1 VLKLPP
7 FNEREGRS
15 MQALAH
21 IPMGEDQFE
30 EWFLAKVSDENMPVD
45 DMQNALRELNR
56 GGMGTKTSGW
66 AELMEE
72 ALLDRGKQE
81 EAVKVLGMRA
91 NWNSRVPAFRDICIK
106 RLVHIYRNDPVRKK
120 FVANVGF
127 EKGVNLTECFRR
139 LDILLHLKPGLLC
152 MDKTWGVGAVKNVDS
167 FYERVTIDFT
177 RKMGHEM
184 SFAYAAETLQPVGD
198 EHLLARKYRDAVA
211 LAALAETEAAELVR
225 IALRSYG
232 PLTVV
237 RLQEILADGI
247 IKPDAWKTFWDSAR
261 KALKSDPLVV
271 IPSKRSE
278 PMTLLEKAQAY
289 DGTWF
294 ASLAGERTAEGIF
307 ARLAELA
314 DNAQPGEL
322 DAASLRVV
330 GERLAF
336 LMLGFGDKD
345 MNIRVQIVVAARQWN
360 VPAEQVDWV
369 READSLIEPENFM
382 AAAMAISSKRLEAL
396 LKLLAERDSAR
407 LYDTILGAIPS
418 MVMNVLNTC
427 VAFMMEVGQEEACA
441 SVFKELVGMRK
452 AGVEVLLW
460 LAKRPDRLEV
470 WGLGS
475 TGDLLFHILPEME
488 KTYNGERLR
497 AANQLG
503 ELVQQREFL
512 EVASK
517 AMNDVQRTSFIRYL
531 RAVMGKIPVDTQAMI
546 GRIVRVYPDLVS
558 LLVDKRS
565 EAEETA
571 ASKNG
576 LTSWR
581 SYRQRQKLME
591 KIVNEDIPKNSRDI
605 GVARSYGDLREN
617 FEYKT
622 AKEQQGILM
631 HRSAELELDLKMV
644 HGTDFASCAT
654 EAAGMG
660 TRVVL
665 QMENGQKHTYS
676 ILGEWDQDTEKG
688 IISCSS
694 KLGKVLA
701 GHHGG
706 DELEIPGDK
715 ENEKCRIIEVGALS
729 DDILAWAKGN

>member
-1 VLKLPP
+1 
-7 FNEREGRS
+7 

-21 IPMGEDQFE
+21 IPIGEDQFE
-30 EWFLAKVSDENMPVD
+30 EWFLSKVSSENMPVE

-56 GGMGTKTSGW
+56 GGMGAKTSGW
-66 AELMEE
+66 AELMED
-72 ALLDRGKQE
+72 ALIDQGKLDD
-81 EAVKVLGMRA
+81 AVKVLGMRA
-91 NWNSRVPAFRDICIK
+91 NWNSSNPAFRELCIK
-106 RLVHIYRNDPVRKK
+106 RLANIYRNDPIRKK
-120 FVANVGF
+120 FVTNMGL
-127 EKGVNLTECFRR
+127 EKGVGLAECFRR
-139 LDILLHLKPGLLC
+139 LDILMRLKPGMLC
-152 MDKTWGVGAVKNVDS
+152 MDKTWGVGAVKLVDS
-167 FYERVTIDFT
+167 FYERVTIDFS

-232 PLTVV
+232 PLTVM

-247 IKPDAWKTFWDSAR
+247 VKPDAWKTFWDSAR
-261 KALKSDPLVV
+261 KVLKADPLVI

-289 DGTWF
+289 DATWF
-294 ASLAGERTAEGIF
+294 ASLASERTAEGIF
-307 ARLAELA
+307 ARLVELA
-314 DNAQPGEL
+314 DNVKPESL
-322 DAASLRVV
+322 DAASLKMV

-360 VPAEQVDWV
+360 VFPEQVDWV
-369 READSLIEPENFM
+369 READRLIEPDTFM
-382 AAAMAISSKRLEAL
+382 AAATAISSKRLESL
-396 LKLLAERDSAR
+396 LRLLAERDSAR
-407 LYDTILGAIPS
+407 LFDTILGAIPT

-427 VAFMMEVGQEEACA
+427 VAFMIEVGQEAACA
-441 SVFKELVGMRK
+441 AVFKELVGMRK
-452 AGVEVLLW
+452 AGVEILLW
-460 LAKRPDRLEV
+460 LSKRPDRLAA
-470 WGLGS
+470 WGLGT

-512 EVASK
+512 EVAAK

-558 LLVDKRS
+558 LLTDKRS
-565 EAEETA
+565 EGEESATP
-571 ASKNG
+571 KNG

-581 SYRQRQKLME
+581 SYRQRQKLLE

-644 HGTDFASCAT
+644 HGTDFANCAT
-654 EAAGMG
+654 DVAGMG
-660 TRVVL
+660 TTVVL
-665 QMENGQKHTYS
+665 QMENGQKNTFS

-701 GHHGG
+701 GRRSG

-715 ENEKCRIIEVGALS
+715 GSEKCRVVEVGALS
-729 DDILAWAKGN
+729 ADVLAWAKGN

>member
-1 VLKLPP
+1 
-7 FNEREGRS
+7 

-30 EWFLAKVSDENMPVD
+30 EWFLTKVSSENMPVD
-45 DMQNALRELNR
+45 DMQNALRELYR
-56 GGMGTKTSGW
+56 GGMGAKTSGW
-66 AELMEE
+66 AELMED
-72 ALLDRGKQE
+72 ALIEQGKLD

-91 NWNSRVPAFRDICIK
+91 NWNSAVPAFRDICIK
-106 RLVHIYRNDPVRKK
+106 RLAYIYRNDPVRKK
-120 FVANVGF
+120 FVTNVGLD
-127 EKGVNLTECFRR
+127 KGVAVAECFRR
-139 LDILLHLKPGLLC
+139 LDILQRLKPGILF
-152 MDKTWGVGAVKNVDS
+152 MDKTWGVGAVKTVDS
-167 FYERVTIDFT
+167 FYERVTIDFS

-232 PLTVV
+232 PLTAN
-237 RLQEILADGI
+237 RLQEILSDGI

-261 KALKSDPLVV
+261 KSLKADPLVV

-278 PMTLLEKAQAY
+278 PITLLEKAQAY
-289 DGTWF
+289 DGIWF
-294 ASLAGERTAEGIF
+294 ASLATERTAEGVF
-307 ARLAELA
+307 ARLSDLLDHSKPE
-314 DNAQPGEL
+314 DL

-336 LMLGFGDKD
+336 LMRGFGDKD
-345 MNIRVQIVVAARQWN
+345 MNIRVQIVVAAKQWN
-360 VPAEQVDWV
+360 VSAEQVDWM
-369 READSLIEPENFM
+369 READSLIEPVNFM
-382 AAAMAISSKRLEAL
+382 SAASVISSKRLEAL
-396 LKLLAERDSAR
+396 LKLLADRDSAR
-407 LYDTILGAIPS
+407 LFDTILGAIPS

-427 VAFMMEVGQEEACA
+427 VAFMIEAGQEEACSA
-441 SVFKELVGMRK
+441 VFKEFVGMRK

-460 LAKRPDRLEV
+460 LAKRPDRLEA
-470 WGLGS
+470 WGLGT
-475 TGDLLFHILPEME
+475 TGDLVFHILPAME

-512 EVASK
+512 EVAAK

-546 GRIVRVYPDLVS
+546 GRIVRVYPDLAS
-558 LLVDKRS
+558 LLTDKRA
-565 EAEETA
+565 EAEEA
-571 ASKNG
+571 AAPKNG

-581 SYRQRQKLME
+581 SYRQRQKLLE

-631 HRSAELELDLKMV
+631 HRSAELELDLKVV

-654 EAAGMG
+654 DVAGMG

-665 QMENGQKHTYS
+665 QMENGPQLTYN
-676 ILGEWDQDTEKG
+676 ILGEWDQDTDKG

-694 KLGKVLA
+694 KLGKVLT

-715 ENEKCRIIEVGALS
+715 GNEKCRIIEVTALAEE
-729 DDILAWAKGN
+729 ILAWAKGN

>member
-1 VLKLPP
+1 
-7 FNEREGRS
+7 
-15 MQALAH
+15 MHALAH

-30 EWFLAKVSDENMPVD
+30 EWFLAKVAGENMPVE
-45 DMQNALRELNR
+45 DMQNALRELHR
-56 GGMGTKTSGW
+56 GGMGAKTSGW

-72 ALLDRGKQE
+72 ALIEQGKLD
-81 EAVKVLGMRA
+81 EAVNVLGMRA
-91 NWNSRVPAFRDICIK
+91 NWNSGVPAFREVCSK
-106 RLVHIYRNDPVRKK
+106 RLAYIYRNDPVRKK
-120 FVANVGF
+120 FVTNMGL
-127 EKGVNLTECFRR
+127 EKGVGLAECFRR
-139 LDILLHLKPGLLC
+139 LTILQSLKPGMLC
-152 MDKTWGVGAVKNVDS
+152 VDKTWGVGAVKNVDS

-198 EHLLARKYRDAVA
+198 EHLLARKYRDAVT
-211 LAALAETEAAELVR
+211 LAALAETEAAEVVR

-232 PLTVV
+232 PLTAA
-237 RLQEILADGI
+237 RLQEILSDGI
-247 IKPDAWKTFWDSAR
+247 IKPDAWKIFWDSAR
-261 KALKSDPLVV
+261 KVLKADPLVV

-278 PMTLLEKAQAY
+278 PIILLEKAQAY
-289 DGTWF
+289 DGVWF
-294 ASLAGERTAEGIF
+294 ASLASERTAEGIF
-307 ARLAELA
+307 ARLNELA
-314 DNAQPGEL
+314 DNAKPAEL
-322 DAASLRVV
+322 DEAKLKVV
-330 GERLAF
+330 GDRLAF

-360 VPAEQVDWV
+360 VPPSQVDWK
-369 READSLIEPENFM
+369 READTLIDPVNFM
-382 AAAMAISSKRLEAL
+382 AAAMAVSSKRLEAL
-396 LKLLAERDSAR
+396 LKLLADQDSAR
-407 LYDTILGAIPS
+407 LYDTILGSIPT

-427 VAFMMEVGQEEACA
+427 VTFMMEAGQEEACA
-441 SVFKELVGMRK
+441 AVFKELVGMRK

-460 LAKRPDRLEV
+460 LAKRPDRLEA
-470 WGLGS
+470 WGLGT
-475 TGDLLFHILPEME
+475 TGDLLFHILPAME

-546 GRIVRVYPDLVS
+546 GRIVRVFPDLVS
-558 LLVDKRS
+558 LLTDAKS
-565 EAEETA
+565 EAAEA
-571 ASKNG
+571 ASPKNG

-581 SYRQRQKLME
+581 SYRQRQKLLE

-631 HRSAELELDLKMV
+631 HRSAELDLDLKLV
-644 HGTDFASCAT
+644 HGTDFANCT
-654 EAAGMG
+654 CEVAGMG
-660 TRVVL
+660 TTVVL
-665 QMENGQKHTYS
+665 EMTNGQRQTFS

-701 GHHGG
+701 GHRGG

-715 ENEKCRIIEVGALS
+715 ENEKCRIIQVGALAA
-729 DDILAWAKGN
+729 DILAWAKG

>member
-1 VLKLPP
+1 
-7 FNEREGRS
+7 

-30 EWFLAKVSDENMPVD
+30 EWFLSKISSENMPVD
-45 DMQNALRELNR
+45 DMQNALRELHR
-56 GGMGTKTSGW
+56 GGMGAKTSGW
-66 AELMEE
+66 AELMED
-72 ALLDRGKQE
+72 ALIEQGKPDD
-81 EAVKVLGMRA
+81 AVKVLGMRA
-91 NWNSRVPAFRDICIK
+91 NWNSGVPAFRDICIK
-106 RLVHIYRNDPVRKK
+106 RLAYIYRNDPVRKK
-120 FVANVGF
+120 FVTNLGL
-127 EKGVNLTECFRR
+127 EKGVGLAECFRR
-139 LDILLHLKPGLLC
+139 LGILLRLTPGMLC
-152 MDKTWGVGAVKNVDS
+152 MDKTWGVGAIKTVDA
-167 FYERVTIDFT
+167 FYERVAIDFT

-198 EHLLARKYRDAVA
+198 EHLLARKYRDAVT

-232 PLTVV
+232 PLTVN
-237 RLQEILADGI
+237 RLQEILSDGI

-261 KALKSDPLVV
+261 KALKADPLVA

-278 PMTLLEKAQAY
+278 PIVLLEKAQAY

-294 ASLAGERTAEGIF
+294 ATLASERTAEGIF
-307 ARLAELA
+307 TRLNELAE
-314 DNAQPGEL
+314 NAKPGDL
-322 DAASLRVV
+322 DAAGLHVV

-336 LMLGFGDKD
+336 LMRGFGDKD

-369 READSLIEPENFM
+369 KEADSLIEPVNFM
-382 AAAMAISSKRLEAL
+382 AAATAISSKRLEVL
-396 LKLLAERDSAR
+396 LKLLADRDSAR

-418 MVMNVLNTC
+418 MYMNVLNTC
-427 VAFMMEVGQEEACA
+427 VTFMIEAGQEEACVA
-441 SVFKELVGMRK
+441 VFKELVGMRK
-452 AGVEVLLW
+452 AGVEVLFW
-460 LAKRPDRLEV
+460 LAKRPERLEA
-470 WGLGS
+470 WGLGT
-475 TGDLLFHILPEME
+475 TGDLAFHILPAME

-503 ELVQQREFL
+503 ELVQQREWL
-512 EVASK
+512 EAAAK
-517 AMNDVQRTSFIRYL
+517 AMNEVQRTSFIRYL
-531 RAVMGKIPVDTQAMI
+531 RAVMGKITVDTQAMI

-558 LLVDKRS
+558 LLVDKKS
-565 EAEETA
+565 EAEEV
-571 ASKNG
+571 SSPKNG

-581 SYRQRQKLME
+581 SYRQRQKLLE

-631 HRSAELELDLKMV
+631 HRSAELDLDLKTV
-644 HGTDFASCAT
+644 HGTDFSNCAT
-654 EAAGMG
+654 DVAGMG
-660 TRVVL
+660 TTVVL
-665 QMENGQKHTYS
+665 QMGNGRKNTFS

-701 GHHGG
+701 GRHVG

-729 DDILAWAKGN
+729 ADILAWAKGN

>member
-1 VLKLPP
+1 
-7 FNEREGRS
+7 

-30 EWFLAKVSDENMPVD
+30 EWFLAKVSSDNMPVE

-56 GGMGTKTSGW
+56 GGMGAKTSSW
-66 AELMEE
+66 AELMED
-72 ALLDRGKQE
+72 ALLEQGKLE
-81 EAVKVLGMRA
+81 DAVKVLGMRA
-91 NWNSRVPAFRDICIK
+91 HWNNGVPAFRDVCIK
-106 RLVHIYRNDPVRKK
+106 RLAHIYRNDPVRKK
-120 FVANVGF
+120 FITNLGL
-127 EKGVNLTECFRR
+127 EKGIGLSECFRR
-139 LDILLHLKPGLLC
+139 LATLQYLKPGLLC
-152 MDKTWGVGAVKNVDS
+152 VDKTWGVGAVKNVDS

-237 RLQEILADGI
+237 RLQEILSDGI
-247 IKPDAWKTFWDSAR
+247 VKPDAWKTFWDSAR
-261 KALKSDPLVV
+261 KVLKADSLVV

-278 PMTLLEKAQAY
+278 PITLLEKAQAY
-289 DGTWF
+289 DGSWF
-294 ASLAGERTAEGIF
+294 ASLASERTAEGIF
-307 ARLAELA
+307 SRIAELA
-314 DNAQPGEL
+314 DNTKPGEL
-322 DAASLRVV
+322 DATGLRVV

-360 VPAEQVDWV
+360 VPAEQVDWM
-369 READSLIEPENFM
+369 READSLIEPVNFM
-382 AAAMAISSKRLEAL
+382 AAATAISSKRLEAL
-396 LKLLAERDSAR
+396 LKLLSDRDSAR
-407 LYDTILGAIPS
+407 LYDTILGAIPA
-418 MVMNVLNTC
+418 MIMNVLNTC
-427 VAFMMEVGQEEACA
+427 VSFMIDVGQEAACA
-441 SVFKELVGMRK
+441 AVFKELVGMRK
-452 AGVEVLLW
+452 AGVEILLW
-460 LAKRPDRLEV
+460 LAKRPDRLEA
-470 WGLGS
+470 WGLGN
-475 TGDLLFHILPEME
+475 TGDLLFHILPAME

-512 EVASK
+512 EVAAK

-558 LLVDKRS
+558 LLTDKRS
-565 EAEETA
+565 EAEEA
-571 ASKNG
+571 AALKNG

-581 SYRQRQKLME
+581 SYRQRQKLLE

-631 HRSAELELDLKMV
+631 HRSAELELDLKTV
-644 HGTDFASCAT
+644 HGTDFTTCT
-654 EAAGMG
+654 TDVAGMG
-660 TRVVL
+660 TTVVL
-665 QMENGQKHTYS
+665 QMENGQKHTFN

-694 KLGKVLA
+694 KLGKVLT
-701 GHHGG
+701 GHRPG

-715 ENEKCRIIEVGALS
+715 SQEKCRIIEVLALS
-729 DDILAWAKGN
+729 SDIVEWAKGT

>member
-1 VLKLPP
+1 
-7 FNEREGRS
+7 

-30 EWFLAKVSDENMPVD
+30 EWFLAKVSNENMPVD

-56 GGMGTKTSGW
+56 GGMGAKTSGW
-66 AELMEE
+66 AEMMEDALIEQGKLE
-72 ALLDRGKQE
+72 A
-81 EAVKVLGMRA
+81 AVNVLAMRA
-91 NWNSRVPAFRDICIK
+91 YWNSGVPAFREACIK
-106 RLVHIYRNDPVRKK
+106 RLAYIYRNDPVRKK
-120 FVANVGF
+120 FVNNLGLD
-127 EKGVNLTECFRR
+127 KGVGLIEGFRR
-139 LDILLHLKPGLLC
+139 LSILLRLTPGMLC
-152 MDKTWGVGAVKNVDS
+152 IDKTWGVGAIKNVDS

-184 SFAYAAETLQPVGD
+184 SFAYAAESLQPVGD
-198 EHLLARKYRDAVA
+198 EHLLARKYRDAVT

-237 RLQEILADGI
+237 RLQEILSDGI
-247 IKPDAWKTFWDSAR
+247 IKPAAWKTFWDSAR
-261 KALKSDPLVV
+261 KALKADPLVV

-278 PMTLLEKAQAY
+278 PIVLLEKAQAY
-289 DGTWF
+289 DSTWF
-294 ASLAGERTAEGIF
+294 ASLASERTAEGIF
-307 ARLAELA
+307 ARLGELA
-314 DNAQPGEL
+314 DNAKPEEL
-322 DAASLRVV
+322 APDNLRIV
-330 GERLAF
+330 GDRLAF

-360 VPAEQVDWV
+360 VPVTQVDWV
-369 READSLIEPENFM
+369 READLLIEPENFM
-382 AAAMAISSKRLEAL
+382 AAATAISSKRLEAL
-396 LKLLAERDSAR
+396 LKLLADRDSAR

-418 MVMNVLNTC
+418 MFMNILNTC
-427 VAFMMEVGQEEACA
+427 VAFMMESGQEAACA
-441 SVFKELVGMRK
+441 AVFKEYVGMRK
-452 AGVEVLLW
+452 AGVELLLW
-460 LAKRPDRLEV
+460 LAKRPDRLEA

-475 TGDLLFHILPEME
+475 TGDLLFHILPAME

-503 ELVQQREFL
+503 EMVQQREFL
-512 EVASK
+512 EAAAN

-558 LLVDKRS
+558 LLIDKRS
-565 EAEETA
+565 EAEEA
-571 ASKNG
+571 AAPKNG

-581 SYRQRQKLME
+581 SYRQRQKLLE

-631 HRSAELELDLKMV
+631 HRSAELELDLKIV
-644 HGTDFASCAT
+644 HGTDFTTCT
-654 EAAGMG
+654 HEVAGMG
-660 TRVVL
+660 TTVVL
-665 QMENGQKHTYS
+665 QLENGQKNTFS

-694 KLGKVLA
+694 KLGKVLT
-701 GHHGG
+701 GHRGG

-715 ENEKCRIIEVGALS
+715 GNEKCRIVEVGALS
-729 DDILAWAKGN
+729 EDILAWAKGT

>member
-1 VLKLPP
+1 
-7 FNEREGRS
+7 

-21 IPMGEDQFE
+21 IPIGEDQFE
-30 EWFLAKVSDENMPVD
+30 EWFLAKVSAPNMPVE

-56 GGMGTKTSGW
+56 GGMGAKTNGW
-66 AELMEE
+66 AELMED
-72 ALLDRGKQE
+72 ALIEQNKLDD
-81 EAVKVLGMRA
+81 AAKVLGMRA
-91 NWNSRVPAFRDICIK
+91 NWNSGVPAFRDVCVK
-106 RLVHIYRNDPVRKK
+106 RLTHIYRNDPVRKK
-120 FVANVGF
+120 FITNLGLD
-127 EKGVNLTECFRR
+127 KGVGLAECFRR
-139 LDILLHLKPGLLC
+139 FDILLGLKPGLLC
-152 MDKTWGVGAVKNVDS
+152 VDKTWGVGAVKTVDA
-167 FYERVTIDFT
+167 FYERVAIDFT

-232 PLTVV
+232 PLTVM
-237 RLQEILADGI
+237 RLQEILSDGI

-261 KALKSDPLVV
+261 KALKADPLVV

-278 PMTLLEKAQAY
+278 PMALLEKAQAY
-289 DGTWF
+289 DSKWF
-294 ASLAGERTAEGIF
+294 ASLASDRTAEGIF
-307 ARLAELA
+307 ARLTELA
-314 DNAQPGEL
+314 DNAKPEEL
-322 DAASLRVV
+322 DAASLRIV

-360 VPAEQVDWV
+360 VPAEQVDWK
-369 READSLIEPENFM
+369 READSLIDPVNFM
-382 AAAMAISSKRLEAL
+382 AAATSISSKRLEAL

-407 LYDTILGAIPS
+407 LYDTILGAIPG
-418 MVMNVLNTC
+418 MFMNVLNTC
-427 VAFMMEVGQEEACA
+427 VAFMMEAGQEAACVA
-441 SVFKELVGMRK
+441 VFKELVGMRK
-452 AGVEVLLW
+452 AGVEVLFW
-460 LAKRPDRLEV
+460 LAKRPERLEA
-470 WGLGS
+470 WGLGT
-475 TGDLLFHILPEME
+475 TGDLLFHILPAME

-503 ELVQQREFL
+503 ELVQNREFL

-546 GRIVRVYPDLVS
+546 GRIVRVFPDLVS
-558 LLVDKRS
+558 LLVDKKS
-565 EAEETA
+565 EAEEA
-571 ASKNG
+571 ASPKSG

-581 SYRQRQKLME
+581 SFRQRQKLLE

-631 HRSAELELDLKMV
+631 YRSAELELDLKTV
-644 HGTDFASCAT
+644 HGTDFATCVT
-654 EAAGMG
+654 DVAGMG
-660 TRVVL
+660 TTVVI
-665 QMENGQKHTYS
+665 QMENGPKTTYS

-701 GHHGG
+701 GHHAG

-715 ENEKCRIIEVGALS
+715 GNEKCRIVAISALS
-729 DDILAWAKGN
+729 EDILAWAKGN

>member
-1 VLKLPP
+1 
-7 FNEREGRS
+7 

-30 EWFLAKVSDENMPVD
+30 EWFLAKVSNSNMPVD
-45 DMQNALRELNR
+45 DMQNALRELTR
-56 GGMGTKTSGW
+56 AGMGAKTSGW

-72 ALLDRGKQE
+72 ALLEQGKLD

-91 NWNSRVPAFRDICIK
+91 NWNSSAPAFRDVCFK
-106 RLVHIYRNDPVRKK
+106 RLTHIYRNDPVRKK
-120 FVANVGF
+120 FTINLGL
-127 EKGVNLTECFRR
+127 EKGVGLAECFRR
-139 LDILLHLKPGLLC
+139 LDLLLRLKPGLLC
-152 MDKTWGVGAVKNVDS
+152 MDKTWGVGAVKTIDS

-237 RLQEILADGI
+237 RLQEILSDGI
-247 IKPDAWKTFWDSAR
+247 IKPEAWKTFWDSAR
-261 KALKSDPLVV
+261 KALKVDPLVV

-278 PMTLLEKAQAY
+278 PIVLMDKAQAY
-289 DGTWF
+289 DGAWF
-294 ASLAGERTAEGIF
+294 TSLSVDRTAEGIF
-307 ARLAELA
+307 TKLSDLAEHCKPA
-314 DNAQPGEL
+314 DL
-322 DAASLRVV
+322 DVNGRRAV
-330 GERLAF
+330 GDRLAF
-336 LMLGFGDKD
+336 LMRGFGDKD
-345 MNIRVQIVVAARQWN
+345 MNIRVQIVVAARQWGIS
-360 VPAEQVDWV
+360 AEQVDWTK
-369 READSLIEPENFM
+369 EADTLLEPINFM
-382 AAAMAISSKRLEAL
+382 AAAVVISSKRLEAL
-396 LKLLAERDSAR
+396 LQLLAERDSAR

-418 MVMNVLNTC
+418 MYMNILNTC
-427 VAFMMEVGQEEACA
+427 VNFMMESGQEALCA

-452 AGVEVLLW
+452 AGVEVLFW
-460 LAKRPDRLEV
+460 LAKRPDRLEA
-470 WGLGS
+470 WGLGTS
-475 TGDLLFHILPEME
+475 GDLAFHILPAME

-512 EVASK
+512 EVAAK

-558 LLVDKRS
+558 LLTDKRS
-565 EAEETA
+565 EAEEA
-571 ASKNG
+571 AEPKTG

-581 SYRQRQKLME
+581 SYRQRQKLLE

-631 HRSAELELDLKMV
+631 HRSAELELDLKTV
-644 HGTDFASCAT
+644 HGTDFTTCASDV
-654 EAAGMG
+654 AGMG
-660 TRVVL
+660 TTIVL
-665 QMENGQKHTYS
+665 QMENGQKNTFS
-676 ILGEWDQDTEKG
+676 ILGEWDQDTEMG

-694 KLGKVLA
+694 KLGKVLT
-701 GHHGG
+701 GHHSG

-715 ENEKCRIIEVGALS
+715 ETEKCRIVAISALS
-729 DDILAWAKGN
+729 ENLLAWAKGG

>member
-1 VLKLPP
+1 
-7 FNEREGRS
+7 

-30 EWFLAKVSDENMPVD
+30 EWFLAKISGENMPVE
-45 DMQNALRELNR
+45 DMKNALRELHR
-56 GGMGTKTSGW
+56 GGMGSKTGSW

-72 ALLDRGKQE
+72 TLMEQGRMD
-81 EAVKVLGMRA
+81 EAISVLGMRA
-91 NWNSRVPAFRDICIK
+91 NWNSGVPAFREVCIK
-106 RLVHIYRNDPVRKK
+106 RLAHICRNDPIRKK
-120 FVANVGF
+120 FVTNVGLD
-127 EKGVNLTECFRR
+127 KGVGLTECFRR
-139 LDILLHLKPGLLC
+139 LAILQQLKPGMLC
-152 MDKTWGVGAVKNVDS
+152 VDKTWGVGAIKLVDS
-167 FYERVTIDFT
+167 FYERVTIDFS

-184 SFAYAAETLQPVGD
+184 SFAYASETLQPVGD
-198 EHLLARKYRDAVA
+198 EHLLARKYRDAVT
-211 LAALAETEAAELVR
+211 LAALAETEAAEVVR

-232 PLTVV
+232 PLTAA
-237 RLQEILADGI
+237 RLQDILSDGI

-261 KALKSDPLVV
+261 KVLKADPLVV

-278 PMTLLEKAQAY
+278 PIILLEKAQAY

-294 ASLAGERTAEGIF
+294 ASLASERTAEGIF
-307 ARLAELA
+307 SRLVDLA
-314 DNAQPGEL
+314 DNAKPAEL
-322 DAASLRVV
+322 DEAKLKTI

-345 MNIRVQIVVAARQWN
+345 MNIRVQIVLAARLWN
-360 VPAEQVDWV
+360 VAPAQVDWQ
-369 READSLIEPENFM
+369 READTLVEPVNFM
-382 AAAMAISSKRLEAL
+382 AAAMAVSSKRLEAL
-396 LKLLAERDSAR
+396 LKLLADRDSAR
-407 LYDTILGAIPS
+407 VYDTILGLIPS

-427 VAFMMEVGQEEACA
+427 VAFMMESGQEDACVA
-441 SVFKELVGMRK
+441 VFKEWVGMRK
-452 AGVEVLLW
+452 AGVELLLW
-460 LAKRPDRLEV
+460 LAKRPDRLEA
-470 WGLGS
+470 WGLGT
-475 TGDLLFHILPEME
+475 TGDLLFHILPAME

-517 AMNDVQRTSFIRYL
+517 AMNNVQRTSFIRYL

-546 GRIVRVYPDLVS
+546 GRIVRVFPELVA
-558 LLVDKRS
+558 LLTDPRA
-565 EAEETA
+565 EAAEGTTP
-571 ASKNG
+571 KNG

-581 SYRQRQKLME
+581 TYRQRQKLLE

-631 HRSAELELDLKMV
+631 HRSAELDLDLKMV
-644 HGTDFASCAT
+644 HGTDFASCTT
-654 EAAGMG
+654 EVAGMG
-660 TRVVL
+660 TTVVL
-665 QMENGQKHTYS
+665 EMVSGQQQTFS
-676 ILGEWDQDTEKG
+676 ILGEWDQDTDMG

-701 GHHGG
+701 GHHSG
-706 DELEIPGDK
+706 DELEIPGDQAS
-715 ENEKCRIIEVGALS
+715 EKCRIIDVRALS
-729 DDILAWAKGN
+729 ADILAWAKGA